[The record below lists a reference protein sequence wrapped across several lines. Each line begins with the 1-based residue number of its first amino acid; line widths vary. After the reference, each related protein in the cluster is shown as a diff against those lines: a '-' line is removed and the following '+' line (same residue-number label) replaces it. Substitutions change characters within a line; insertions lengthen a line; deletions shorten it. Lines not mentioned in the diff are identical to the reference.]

1 MWSVFDANMNTLSC
15 AVLVLE
21 GDAAEKINTA
31 DGTLPES
38 CLVSFAAAAAAAED
52 MAVDLSRLLD
62 TLVAAFVMVAA
73 ESVESYSSPM

>member
-21 GDAAEKINTA
+21 RDAAEKINTA